1 MGSQWK
7 FENLDVTQ
15 RKGLL
20 IITINRPNK
29 KNAFSRK
36 MYEGVT
42 QILNDAAHND
52 EVSIVAFTGA
62 GDYYSSGNDL
72 SGYSDYE
79 GASTGFNAK
88 TTDTVKNMV
97 TAFIDFPKILVA
109 VVNGPAIG
117 IAVTKLG
124 LCDIVFASEKA
135 TFRTPFTIL
144 GLCAEGCSTYTFPRI
159 MGTSKAGSMLYFNYQ
174 MDAKEAYTCGLVSHL
189 FKTNDLP
196 NVLQKLE
203 EASTLPV
210 KSLMANKKLMRKW
223 DQDALH
229 RANELES
236 QQLEERIAS
245 EDCVNAIIKFMQ
257 SRNKL

>member
-159 MGTSKAGSMLYFNYQ
+159 MGTSK
-174 MDAKEAYTCGLVSHL
+174 
-189 FKTNDLP
+189 
-196 NVLQKLE
+196 
-203 EASTLPV
+203 
-210 KSLMANKKLMRKW
+210 SLMANKKLMRKW

>member
-135 TFRTPFTIL
+135 
-144 GLCAEGCSTYTFPRI
+144 
-159 MGTSKAGSMLYFNYQ
+159 GSMLYFNYQ